1 MRELFVEVFAAMKG
15 NRMRIAL
22 TGFSIGWGIFILIV
36 LISSGRG
43 LVNGMNQ
50 NFRAF
55 NIGIVTVTAGQTSQP
70 YEGRGQG
77 RTIRLFE
84 EDATALQQ
92 LFGDTVTN
100 AIAVVSHAVQA
111 TRGKEYANTVVD
123 GYTPGYAAAPNIRIV
138 EGRDINDLDMR
149 EQRKVCVIPKLLRNA
164 FFGNDFAQHHT
175 SKERT
180 AVIGQHILLNG
191 ISFQIVGIY
200 EPVVMLNPTRA
211 VIAPL
216 STVKRIW
223 RPDGELSRIYLQTD
237 LLTTA
242 ELNRQFNTHVVA
254 HLAAR
259 KSFAP
264 TDRKA
269 VRITNIYELPVLLST
284 IIAGLVIFVIV
295 VGLATLVSGMVGVS
309 NIMMISVKE
318 RTREIG
324 IRRAIG
330 AKTHQIVELV
340 LAESVVITV
349 IFGYMGM
356 MAGVGLMELM
366 AWIVERTGNSN
377 IFSNPTITVSHAV
390 VITLI
395 MIVVGLIA
403 GYVPAK
409 QAAGIKLAVAV
420 QPSKSQMGRRL
431 MTAFGVFWGILLMT
445 LLLGSS
451 TGFGNGIVEKLKSLP
466 PNELFIETLETSMPY
481 RGFGRGRTWKL
492 DSRDEKLI
500 RQRFGGM
507 VKAYSPINFA
517 GYQNV
522 IRGEQSYQ
530 YVVSGVDPQFVHLI
544 PQRVTDGRFINDID
558 MREHR
563 KVCVVGERVADVL
576 YDNPEEAIGSTIS
589 VNGMALTVVGV
600 THCTNRHVNIG
611 IDLAESIL
619 MPLPTE
625 QAAYGRGDEID
636 FCSVTMD
643 DAFPLEQRKGEIVAL
658 IKENHAIHPDD
669 ELALSSPTISE
680 EAAMYNNLVTGSDI
694 LIWIVG
700 LGTLMAGLIGITNI
714 MLVTVRE
721 RTQEIGIR
729 RAIGAKPIDI
739 IKDIMLE
746 SLVLTFSAGLAGLCV
761 AAWILHAV
769 DTMLPQGDDM
779 LFQNLTIPFWTA
791 IGSLFILVAGG
802 LQAGWIPTRRALAI
816 KPIDALREE

>member
-43 LVNGMNQ
+43 LVNGMHQ

-77 RTIRLFE
+77 RTIRLYE
-84 EDATALQQ
+84 EDAAALQQ

-111 TRGKEYANTVVD
+111 SRGKEYANTVVD

-149 EQRKVCVIPKLLRNA
+149 EQRKVCVIPKLLEKV
-164 FFGNDFAQHHT
+164 FFGNG
-175 SKERT
+175 KENREGMA
-180 AVIGQHILLNG
+180 AVGQQIMING
-191 ISFQIVGIY
+191 ISFQVVGVY
-200 EPVVMLNPTRA
+200 EPLLLLNPTRA
-211 VIAPL
+211 IIAPL
-216 STVKRIW
+216 NTVKRIW
-223 RPDGELSRIYLQTD
+223 RPDGELSRIYLQTA

-242 ELNRQFNTHVVA
+242 ELNLQFNAHVVA

-259 KSFAP
+259 KNFAP
-264 TDRKA
+264 TDRRA
-269 VRITNIYELPVLLST
+269 VKIDNIYELPVVLST
-284 IIAGLVIFVIV
+284 IAAGLVIFVII

-330 AKTHQIVELV
+330 AKAHQIVELV
-340 LAESVVITV
+340 LAESVVIAL
-349 IFGYMGM
+349 IFGYVGM
-356 MAGVGLMELM
+356 MVGVGLMELVT
-366 AWIVERTGNSN
+366 WVVEKTGNSN
-377 IFSNPTITVSHAV
+377 IFSNPTITLSHAF

-409 QAAGIKLAVAV
+409 QAAGIRLAVAM
-420 QPSKSQMGRRL
+420 QPGKSQTGRRL

-451 TGFGNGIVEKLKSLP
+451 TGLGNGIVDKVKSLP
-466 PNELFIETLETSMPY
+466 PNEMFIETLETSMPY

-507 VKAYSPINFA
+507 VKAFSPINFA

-544 PQRVTDGRFINDID
+544 PQRVTVGRFINDID
-558 MREHR
+558 MSEHR
-563 KVCVVGERVADVL
+563 KVCVVGEHVADVL
-576 YDNPEEAIGSTIS
+576 YDNSEEAIGSTIS

-643 DAFPLEQRKGEIVAL
+643 DAFPMEQQKGEIVSL
-658 IKENHAIHPDD
+658 IKENHSIHPND
-669 ELALSSPTISE
+669 ELAIRAATVTE
-680 EAAMYNNLVTGSDI
+680 ESVMYNNLVTGSDI

>member
-1 MRELFVEVFAAMKG
+1 MRELLIEVFAAMKG

-43 LVNGMNQ
+43 LINGMHQ
-50 NFRAF
+50 NFKAF
-55 NIGIVTVTAGQTSQP
+55 NIGMVTVTAGQTSQP

-164 FFGNDFAQHHT
+164 FFGNDSPA
-175 SKERT
+175 
-180 AVIGQHILLNG
+180 AVGQQIMLNG
-191 ISFQIVGIY
+191 INFQIVGVY
-200 EPVVMLNPTRA
+200 EPVVMLNPSRS

-242 ELNRQFNTHVVA
+242 ERNRQFNAHVVA

-259 KSFAP
+259 KNFAP
-264 TDRKA
+264 TDRRA
-269 VRITNIYELPVLLST
+269 VRIDNMFELPVLLST
-284 IIAGLVIFVIV
+284 IAAGLIIFVIV

-340 LAESVVITV
+340 LAESVVISV
-349 IFGYMGM
+349 IFGYVGM
-356 MAGVGLMELM
+356 MVGVGLMEFA
-366 AWIVERTGNSN
+366 AWVVEKTGNGN
-377 IFSNPTITVSHAV
+377 VFSNPTITVSHAV

-409 QAAGIKLAVAV
+409 QAAGIKLAMAM
-420 QPSKSQMGRRL
+420 QPGKSQTGRRV
-431 MTAFGVFWGILLMT
+431 MTAFGVFWGILLLT

-451 TGFGNGIVEKLKSLP
+451 TGMGNGIVEKLKSLP
-466 PNELFIETLETSMPY
+466 PNEMFIHAHETSMPY
-481 RGFGRGRTWKL
+481 RGFGRGRQWKL
-492 DSRDEKLI
+492 DSHDEELI
-500 RQRFGGM
+500 RQRFGSQ
-507 VKAYSPINFA
+507 VKSYSPINYA
-517 GYQNV
+517 GYQNI

-530 YVVSGVDPQFVHLI
+530 YLVSGVDPQFVHLI
-544 PQRVTDGRFINDID
+544 PQRVTVGRFINDID

-563 KVCVVGERVADVL
+563 KVCVIGERVADVL
-576 YDNPEEAIGSTIS
+576 FDNIEEAMGSTIS

-611 IDLAESIL
+611 IDLSESVL

-643 DAFPLEQRKGEIVAL
+643 DAFPLEQQKGQIIAL

-669 ELALSSPTISE
+669 ELAISFPTMSE
-680 EAAMYNNLVTGSDI
+680 EALMYNNLVTGSDI

>member
-1 MRELFVEVFAAMKG
+1 MREVLGEVFAAMKG

-43 LVNGMNQ
+43 LINGMNY

-55 NIGIVTVTAGQTSQP
+55 NIGVVTVTPGQTSQP

-77 RTIRLFE
+77 RTIRLYE

-92 LFGDTVTN
+92 LFGDTVTKTV
-100 AIAVVSHAVQA
+100 AVVSHAVQA
-111 TRGKEYANTVVD
+111 SRGKEFANTVVD
-123 GYTPGYAAAPNIRIV
+123 GYTPGYAVAPNIRIV

-149 EQRKVCVIPKLLRNA
+149 EQRKVCVIPKLLRNV
-164 FFGNDFAQHHT
+164 FFGNDSVHRHPH
-175 SKERT
+175 KGET
-180 AVIGQHILLNG
+180 AAVGQQILLDG
-191 ISFQIVGIY
+191 ISFQVIGVY
-200 EPVVMLNPTRA
+200 EPMLLLNPTRA

-216 STVKRIW
+216 NTVKMIW
-223 RPDGELSRIYLQTD
+223 RTDGELSRIYLQTA
-237 LLTTA
+237 LLTTG
-242 ELNRQFNTHVVA
+242 ELNRQFNDHVVG

-259 KSFAP
+259 KNFAP
-264 TDRKA
+264 TDKRA
-269 VRITNIYELPVLLST
+269 VRIDNIYEQPVLISN
-284 IIAGLVIFVIV
+284 IIAGLVVFVIV

-330 AKTHQIVELV
+330 AKAYQIVELV
-340 LAESVVITV
+340 LAESVVIAV
-349 IFGYMGM
+349 IFGYVGM
-356 MAGVGLMELM
+356 MVGVGLMELM
-366 AWIVERTGNSN
+366 ARVVEMTGNSN
-377 IFSNPTITVSHAV
+377 IFSNPTITISHAL

-409 QAAGIKLAVAV
+409 QAAGIRLTVAMEAGR
-420 QPSKSQMGRRL
+420 SQTGRRL
-431 MTAFGVFWGILLMT
+431 MTAFGVFWGILLLT
-445 LLLGSS
+445 LLLGIS
-451 TGFGNGIVEKLKSLP
+451 TGLGNGVVDKMKSLP
-466 PNELFIETLETSMPY
+466 PNEMFVHEHETSMPY
-481 RGFGRGRTWKL
+481 QGFGRGRRWKL
-492 DSRDEKLI
+492 NSSDEKLI
-500 RQRFGGM
+500 RQRFGRM
-507 VKAYSPINFA
+507 VKSVSPINFA

-522 IRGEQSYQ
+522 IWGDQSYQ
-530 YVVSGVDPQFVHLI
+530 YMVSGVDPQFVNLI
-544 PQRVTDGRFINDID
+544 PQRVTTGRFINDID
-558 MREHR
+558 MHEHR
-563 KVCVVGERVADVL
+563 KVCVIGEHVADVL
-576 YDNPEEAIGSTIS
+576 FANNEESLGNTIS

-600 THCTNRHVNIG
+600 THCTNRHINIG

-619 MPLPTE
+619 MPLPTQ

-636 FCSVTMD
+636 FCSVTMVD
-643 DAFPLEQRKGEIVAL
+643 DFPMEQQKSEIVA
-658 IKENHAIHPDD
+658 IVKENHSIHPDD
-669 ELALSSPTISE
+669 ELAITAPTVSE
-680 EAAMYNNLVTGSDI
+680 EAAMYNNLVTGTDI

-729 RAIGAKPIDI
+729 RAIGARPRDI

-746 SLVLTFSAGLAGLCV
+746 SLMLTLAAGLAGLCV
-761 AAWILHAV
+761 AVWILHAV
-769 DTMLPQGDDM
+769 DSMLPQGDDT
-779 LFQNLTIPFWTA
+779 LFQRLNIPFWTA
-791 IGSLFILVAGG
+791 IASLLILVAGG
-802 LQAGWIPTRRALAI
+802 LQAGWIPTRRALDI